1 MLNKWGEMWGEDM
14 PRASTTSDWDWGDC
28 LAHLIF
34 KQNRTKRFSYLPSV
48 QTQIH
53 VLMFISTRQGPMRS
67 YFACKSFYVVLRW
80 LGCSGSVGSV
90 ARQETVTRVARGIL
104 ERLASGEEEEATW
117 PFACA

>member
-1 MLNKWGEMWGEDM
+1 MGRGH
-14 PRASTTSDWDWGDC
+14 A
-28 LAHLIF
+28 
-34 KQNRTKRFSYLPSV
+34 
-48 QTQIH
+48 
-53 VLMFISTRQGPMRS
+53 
-67 YFACKSFYVVLRW
+67 KSFNHKRLGLGRLSCALDFQTKPHKAFQLSAISSDANSRFDVHFNSSGSDAFIFCLQVVLCCLRW